1 MDRRELGQ
9 RGESAAVAYLQ
20 RVGFKVLERNWRT
33 RAGEID
39 VIAADGEALVLVEVK
54 TRRTLSKGSPEDAV
68 SPAKQRKLGRLA
80 AAYIQRMGREPAQVR
95 FDVVTIHVLG
105 EDRAVL
111 RHHRAAFQLT

>member
-9 RGESAAVAYLQ
+9 RGESAAVVYLQ
-20 RVGFKVLERNWRT
+20 RIGFTVLETNWRT

-39 VIAADGEALVLVEVK
+39 IVASDGECLVLIEVK
-54 TRRTLSKGSPEDAV
+54 TRRTISKGSPEDAV
-68 SPAKQRKLGRLA
+68 SPAKQRKLGKLA
-80 AAYIQRMGREPAQVR
+80 AAYVQRMEREPAEIR

-105 EDRAVL
+105 EDRALL